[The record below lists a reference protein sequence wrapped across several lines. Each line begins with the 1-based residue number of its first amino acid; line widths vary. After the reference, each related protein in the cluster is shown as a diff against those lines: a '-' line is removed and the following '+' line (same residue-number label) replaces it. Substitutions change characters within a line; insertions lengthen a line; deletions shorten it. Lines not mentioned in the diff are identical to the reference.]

1 MRTRLIHLIYA
12 LFCTIFVL
20 GYSVST
26 AFTPTT
32 ELRVSV
38 LDVGQGDAI
47 YIEAPNGRTM
57 LVDGGP
63 RGSLVAPLKAAQTIP
78 KKHIDVFVLTN
89 PDADHFAGILDL
101 VKTYSIGVVV
111 ESGTRSTSKS
121 YQSFDRLVTEEKIP
135 RLIAKRG
142 MGIVLDQKQ
151 NIKFS
156 VLFPDTSVSGWS
168 HNDASIVGRLT
179 YGSRSF
185 MFTGDATALTESI
198 VRVRNDREILK
209 SDVLKIGHHG
219 SRTSTSEAFLDAVS
233 PTYAIVSY
241 GMGNTYGHPH
251 REVVDRVRARDITLL
266 ETAKEGTVTC
276 TTDGEKLECAGEN

>member
-1 MRTRLIHLIYA
+1 MRTRLIHVIYL
-12 LFCTIFVL
+12 LFCAIFAL
-20 GYSVST
+20 GYSVS
-26 AFTPTT
+26 AALVPTT
-32 ELRVSV
+32 DLHVSV
-38 LDVGQGDAI
+38 LDIGQGDAI

-57 LVDGGP
+57 LVDAGP
-63 RGSLVAPLKAAQTIP
+63 RGSLVAPLKAAQTIS

-101 VKTYSIGVVV
+101 MKTYSMGTVV

-135 RLIAKRG
+135 RLIARNG
-142 MGIVLDQKQ
+142 MEIVLDQKRD
-151 NIKFS
+151 IKFS
-156 VLFPDTSVSGWS
+156 ILFPDHNVSGWK

-179 YGSRSF
+179 YGTRSF
-185 MFTGDATALTESI
+185 MLTGDATTFTESI
-198 VRVRNDREILK
+198 VRVRNEQELLK

-241 GMGNTYGHPH
+241 SMGNTYGHPH
-251 REVVDRVRARDITLL
+251 SEVVDRIRARDIILL

-276 TTDGEKLECAGEN
+276 TTDGEKLDCNREN

>member
-12 LFCTIFVL
+12 LFCVIFVL
-20 GYSVST
+20 GYSAST

-32 ELRVSV
+32 ELRVSI

-57 LVDGGP
+57 LIDGGP
-63 RGSLVAPLKAAQTIP
+63 RGTLVAPLKAAQTIP

-101 VKTYSIGVVV
+101 MKTYSIGAVI

-142 MGIVLDQKQ
+142 MEIVLDQKQ

-179 YGSRSF
+179 YGARSF

-198 VRVRNDREILK
+198 VRVRNDREFLK

-219 SRTSTSEAFLDAVS
+219 SRTSTSEAFLDAVAS
-233 PTYAIVSY
+233 TYAIVSY

-251 REVVDRVRARDITLL
+251 REVVDRVRTRDLTLL
-266 ETAKEGTVTC
+266 ETAKEGTITC
-276 TTDGEKLECAGEN
+276 TTDGEKLECGGEN